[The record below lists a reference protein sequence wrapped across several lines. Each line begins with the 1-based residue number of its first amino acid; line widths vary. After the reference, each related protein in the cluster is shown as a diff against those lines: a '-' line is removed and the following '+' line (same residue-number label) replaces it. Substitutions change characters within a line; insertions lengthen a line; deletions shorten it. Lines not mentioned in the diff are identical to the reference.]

1 MTKALAR
8 LVLKQICLLMSGYLL
23 LVPVAG
29 HAAEKAVIVP
39 QNKVVEQ
46 RVAMNF
52 GNSLDP
58 VSAVISASEILGFNP
73 KIDTFTL
80 IKQEASQAVVQVTH
94 NGTNFEVR
102 LEAAG
107 GSWGVAS
114 MNSRI

>member
-1 MTKALAR
+1 MRKVLTR

-29 HAAEKAVIVP
+29 HAAEKTVIVP
-39 QNKVVEQ
+39 QNRMIEQ
-46 RVAMNF
+46 QVALNF
-52 GNSLDP
+52 GTSADP

-73 KIDTFTL
+73 KVDTFTL